1 MKDDIALK
9 GLETHYYRKRIV
21 RLCALASGVILAVL
35 LSASSVTALDKIT
48 CMLAHGSIIG
58 EASYYSALAIALL
71 LSVLTFVLIPK
82 EKQTGSVMP
91 EENKYLYYYALDNA
105 CVKIVR
111 YAVAFV
117 TVLQGT
123 VRTVLVISGAE
134 KPAMPTVTVA
144 IMLVSV
150 IPFALFFLP
159 EITEKFGKGEGRMH
173 MMLGCFGLVY
183 PLLNVLNSY
192 FDKSYSYGSEY
203 IILQQLCFVSVILAV
218 VYDIRYRLDG
228 TKIRARIAALSVA
241 FALCFGNSFAR
252 TLMIVT
258 VGAVS
263 GTDICI
269 TFTLLAFS
277 AYCGV
282 RLFFYDED

>member
-9 GLETHYYRKRIV
+9 GLEAHYYRKRAV
-21 RLCALASGVILAVL
+21 RLCALAFGIILAVL
-35 LSASSVTALDKIT
+35 LSAAYVTSLDKAT
-48 CMLAHGSIIG
+48 CMLAHGSVIG
-58 EASYYSALAIALL
+58 EVAYYTSLAL
-71 LSVLTFVLIPK
+71 VLVLAVLPFAAVPK
-82 EKQTGSVMP
+82 DKQRSSVMP
-91 EENKYLYYYALDNA
+91 EENRYVFYYTLDNA

-111 YAVAFV
+111 YAVALV
-117 TVLQGT
+117 IILQGV
-123 VRTVLVISGAE
+123 VRAVLIVSGAE
-134 KPAMPTVTVA
+134 KPAMPTVALA
-144 IMLVSV
+144 IMLVSA
-150 IPFALFFLP
+150 IPFALYFLP
-159 EITEKFGKGEGRMH
+159 EITEKFGKADGRMH

-192 FDKSYSYGSEY
+192 FDKSYAYGSEY
-203 IILQQLCFVSVILAV
+203 IILQQLCFISVILAT

-228 TKIRARIAALSVA
+228 SGIRKRLAAIGVA
-241 FALCFGNSFAR
+241 FALCFGNGFAR
-252 TLMIVT
+252 TLMLVT

-263 GTDICI
+263 PTDTCL